1 MDRVSQARDQIWE
14 AIKAAGGPY
23 RVARATGIH
32 VTHLYLWRKRQR
44 SIGEDKIERL
54 RAELPSVEDA
64 IWGAA
69 LAPAP
74 SSAEAT
80 P

>member
-1 MDRVSQARDQIWE
+1 MDRVSQARERIWD

-23 RVARATGIH
+23 RVARAAGLH
-32 VTHLYLWRKRQR
+32 VTHLYSWRKRR
-44 SIGEDKIERL
+44 RAISEDGLERL
-54 RAELPSVEDA
+54 RAEVPTVDDA
-64 IWGAA
+64 TWGAA

-74 SSAEAT
+74 QGEVA